1 MDPGCGC
8 PEDRVRQFAEVAPAM
23 NERIKPNTI
32 LAGDFNVDLRKG
44 EGKWTDLCAR
54 PAHNLGGG

>member
-1 MDPGCGC
+1 
-8 PEDRVRQFAEVAPAM
+8 M